1 MCFAFDARPPD
12 LPADLVHPR
21 MAGGVGRLGQRGGE
35 HRAVGGRELE
45 LLGARAARHARVD
58 EVGGQVR
65 RMGVKREAHGGSPR

>member
-21 MAGGVGRLGQRGGE
+21 MAGGAGAE
-35 HRAVGGRELE
+35 KLE
-45 LLGARAARHARVD
+45 LTSADGTVFSAALAESADAARHARVD